1 MTRSISKPREDSAIS
16 SLGELMELERER
28 VAAEERS
35 RLAEHEEKLRADQD
49 AAERLLRLEEERT
62 RKAREMDERR
72 AASERVAEAE
82 ARVRAEAE
90 AEKTRLL
97 AVEAAREQSRA
108 KEREHELLLARL
120 SLQEKAARSPVTELV
135 GYGVAVLVLLAGV
148 GGYFA
153 VLAPRADA
161 RVAEATRLADERAQ
175 ELTRAKSSLEVER
188 GRATRLAGELE
199 AARAEV
205 LSLERRVAILQL
217 ATTKGQPVS
226 SIAVPLGTSKEPI
239 PPAKPCPKGD
249 PLCVGHMGL

>member
-1 MTRSISKPREDSAIS
+1 
-16 SLGELMELERER
+16 MELERER

-35 RLAEHEEKLRADQD
+35 RLAEHEEKLRADQA
-49 AAERLLRLEEERT
+49 AAERLLRLDEERT
-62 RKAREMDERR
+62 RKAREMEERR
-72 AASERVAEAE
+72 VTAERVAEAE

-97 AVEAAREQSRA
+97 AVEAVREQTRA
-108 KEREHELLLARL
+108 KEREHELSLARL

-135 GYGVAVLVLLAGV
+135 GYGVAVLVLLAGA

-175 ELTRAKSSLEVER
+175 QLTRAKSSIEVER
-188 GRATRLAGELE
+188 ARATGLTGELGT
-199 AARAEV
+199 ARADV
-205 LSLERRVAILQL
+205 AALEKRVAALQV
-217 ATTKGQPVS
+217 AAMKKQPVP
-226 SIAVPLGTSKEPI
+226 SIAVPLGTSNQPVA
-239 PPAKPCPKGD
+239 PAKPCPKGD